1 MSAINVNIK
10 DFEAANPKRSEIFNT
25 AGFWFYYAALETYCR
40 LSVSPLEINH
50 YGVLGRLRN
59 S

>member
-25 AGFWFYYAALETYCR
+25 AKIKDKFK
-40 LSVSPLEINH
+40 
-50 YGVLGRLRN
+50 
-59 S
+59 